1 MTDEE
6 FKALDDPTAAGET
19 MKALGREWLP
29 SHSTHLVNGVT
40 IRGRRGGMVLYH
52 PGSRL
57 RLGAHGVESVSNML
71 RRGMRQAALFSRLVS
86 HALGP
91 VAPSWRSGTD
101 VDVARS
107 QICSLQP

>member
-1 MTDEE
+1 
-6 FKALDDPTAAGET
+6 
-19 MKALGREWLP
+19 MKALGR
-29 SHSTHLVNGVT
+29 GM
-40 IRGRRGGMVLYH
+40 RGRQGGMVLYH

-86 HALGP
+86 HALDP

-101 VDVARS
+101 VVARS